1 MRIVIVGAGTVGTQ
15 LARHLIQEKHDVSL
29 IESNPERAR
38 HASNHMDCLVLQNK
52 GNSIYALEEAGIAKA
67 DALVCVTES
76 DELNMIICGLAES
89 RYPELLKIAR
99 VRNDDYV
106 RLSRPEEA
114 SSQDPHIL
122 GINRFIHPD
131 VEASRKVLSAVEH
144 GVLGDIISF
153 AGTNYELG
161 AVDIAEASPFDGLVM
176 TKYRSVVPGESLV
189 TLVERGHGKDA
200 EVILP
205 AGSTVL
211 EKGDRVFILVKEGE
225 LDRIFRLAGHT
236 EKPLRKIGI
245 VGGGRL
251 GCLIAEGLLEKTDPA
266 ESRGMAPKRRGF
278 LSFFKSF
285 ISKRNYRVVI
295 IEQDYGL
302 CKEIAS
308 RFPEALVLNRDM
320 SDENFISEERI
331 DDLDLII
338 TTTAQQEFNIITS
351 VYLKSR
357 GVGLAIAMVSS
368 PGYAAVARKLGVDV
382 VVPMNMVV
390 VDSILSHL
398 MGNSVIAVHRLGDG
412 SINILELDTGS
423 DAPVAG
429 KPLKDCKLP
438 ADSLVMLVNREGSA
452 FIPQGNDVIKAGDH
466 TILITRKGNEAE
478 ISRLFNAADGDTAA
492 QDNPP
497 EQKNQAAGH

>member
-15 LARHLIQEKHDVSL
+15 LAGHLIQEKHDVSL
-29 IESNPERAR
+29 IEANPERAR
-38 HASNHMDCLVLQNK
+38 HASNHMDCMVLQNK

-76 DELNMIICGLAES
+76 DEVNMIICGLAES
-89 RYPELLKIAR
+89 RYPGLIKIAR

-106 RLSRPEEA
+106 RLNRPDEA
-114 SSQDPHIL
+114 SSRDPHIL
-122 GINRFIHPD
+122 GIDRFIHPD
-131 VEASRKVLSAVEH
+131 VEASRKVLNAVEH
-144 GVLGDIISF
+144 GVMGDIISF
-153 AGTNYELG
+153 AGTSYELG
-161 AVDIAEASPFDGLVM
+161 AVDVAGASPFDGLVM
-176 TKYRSVVPGESLV
+176 TGYRAVVSAESLV
-189 TLVERGHGKDA
+189 TLVERGHGSGA

-211 EKGDRVFILVKEGE
+211 EKGDRVFILAKEGE
-225 LDRIFRLAGHT
+225 LDHIFRLAGHD

-278 LSFFKSF
+278 FSLFRGF
-285 ISKRNYRVVI
+285 IARRNYRVVI
-295 IEQDYGL
+295 IEQDHDL
-302 CKEIAS
+302 CKKLAA
-308 RFPEALVLNRDM
+308 RFPEALILNEDL
-320 SDENFISEERI
+320 SDENFISEEQI
-331 DDLDLII
+331 DGLDLVI

-357 GVGLAIAMVSS
+357 GVGRAIAMVSS

-382 VVPMNMVV
+382 VVPMKMVV

-398 MGNSVIAVHRLGDG
+398 MGNSVTAVHRLGDG
-412 SINILELDTGS
+412 SINILELDTGA

-429 KPLKDCKLP
+429 KPLKDCRLP
-438 ADSLVMLVNREGSA
+438 SDTLVMLVNREGSA
-452 FIPQGNDVIKAGDH
+452 FIPRGDDVVMAGDR
-466 TILITRKGNEAE
+466 TSVITKKGNEAE
-478 ISRLFNAADGDTAA
+478 IGRLFNAAGGDNTAR
-492 QDNPP
+492 NHPP
-497 EQKNQAAGH
+497 EPKSQAAAR

>member
-1 MRIVIVGAGTVGTQ
+1 MRVVIVGAGTVGTQ

-29 IESNPERAR
+29 IEANPERAR
-38 HASNHMDCLVLQNK
+38 HASNHMDCLVLEDK
-52 GNSIYALEEAGIAKA
+52 GNSIYALEEAGIARA

-89 RYPELLKIAR
+89 RYPGLIKIAR

-106 RLSRPEEA
+106 RLNRPEGD
-114 SSQDPHIL
+114 SSPEPRIL
-122 GINRFIHPD
+122 GINYFIHPD

-153 AGTNYELG
+153 AGTSYELG
-161 AVDIAEASPFDGLVM
+161 AVDIAGSSPLDGLVL
-176 TKYRSVVPGESLV
+176 TKYRAAVPGESLV
-189 TLVERGHGKDA
+189 TLVERGRGSGA

-211 EKGDRVFILVKEGE
+211 EKGDRVFILAREGE
-225 LDRIFRLAGHT
+225 LDHIFRLAGHA

-251 GCLIAEGLLEKTDPA
+251 GCLIAEGLLEKTDPS

-278 LSFFKSF
+278 LSLFRGL
-285 ISKRNYRVVI
+285 IAKRNYRVVI
-295 IEQDYGL
+295 IEQDYSL
-302 CKEIAS
+302 CKELAA
-308 RFPEALVLNRDM
+308 RFPEALVLNEDL

-338 TTTAQQEFNIITS
+338 TATGQQEFNIINA

-357 GVGLAIAMVSS
+357 GVGRTIAMVSS

-382 VVPMNMVV
+382 VIPMKMVV

-398 MGNSVIAVHRLGDG
+398 MGNSITAVHRLGDG
-412 SINILELDTGS
+412 SIDILELDTGE

-429 KPLKDCKLP
+429 KALKECRLP

-452 FIPQGNDVIKAGDH
+452 FIPKGDDVIQSGDH
-466 TILITRKGNEAE
+466 TVLITKKGNEAE
-478 ISRLFNAADGDTAA
+478 ISRLFDAA
-492 QDNPP
+492 P
-497 EQKNQAAGH
+497 